1 MRIFLLLLIFYS
13 ITSLPA
19 QEKVII
25 SSNQN
30 LKNVIEKL
38 SDGATLII
46 KPGIYKVDNI
56 KSQNKSP
63 LLERISLSSKEITKT
78 KSLQLQQ
85 IM

>member
-56 KSQNKSP
+56 KNH
-63 LLERISLSSKEITKT
+63 KT
-78 KSLQLQQ
+78 NLHCWREFPCHRRK
-85 IM
+85 